1 MNFISRYKKII
12 TFVLLL
18 FSLPLF
24 LAFTDPNQLP
34 LPLLVIPIILFFVI
48 FFSTFYLLVE
58 FVKPNIEKAR
68 RRTISSL
75 LAVFPTLL
83 IVLQSLK
90 QLTTVDVLLV
100 ILIWV
105 PLTWYL
111 LKIDYLAK

>member
-1 MNFISRYKKII
+1 MNLISKYKKII

-18 FSLPLF
+18 LFLPFF

-34 LPLLVIPIILFFVI
+34 LPLLVVPIVLFFIISFLV
-48 FFSTFYLLVE
+48 FYLLIE
-58 FVKPNIEKAR
+58 FAKPNIEKAR

-90 QLTTVDVLLV
+90 QLTAIDVLLV

-111 LKIDYLAK
+111 LKIDYLRK